1 MGRAEKEES
10 DMMAVLLAHTPLR
23 REGEA
28 EEIAK
33 VVGFLTSDATSY
45 VTGINKSKSRH
56 ASTCL
61 LFTMYEIR
69 PDELPWRPVYTTEIN
84 KAALAQTKR
93 GDADCGVHVTHSFKD
108 KKA

>member
-33 VVGFLTSDATSY
+33 IVGFLTSDAASY
-45 VTGINKSKSRH
+45 VTGIDILVDGGTIANMARMS
-56 ASTCL
+56 AS
-61 LFTMYEIR
+61 MQR
-69 PDELPWRPVYTTEIN
+69 
-84 KAALAQTKR
+84 
-93 GDADCGVHVTHSFKD
+93 
-108 KKA
+108 

>member
-33 VVGFLTSDATSY
+33 VVGFLTSDAASY
-45 VTGINKSKSRH
+45 VTGIDILVDGGTIANMARMS
-56 ASTCL
+56 AS
-61 LFTMYEIR
+61 M
-69 PDELPWRPVYTTEIN
+69 
-84 KAALAQTKR
+84 
-93 GDADCGVHVTHSFKD
+93 
-108 KKA
+108 

>member
-69 PDELPWRPVYTTEIN
+69 PGERPWRPVYTTSEIN
-84 KAALAQTKR
+84 KAALAQTKG
-93 GDADCGVHVTHSFKD
+93 GDADCGVLNQR
-108 KKA
+108 

>member
-33 VVGFLTSDATSY
+33 VVGFLTSDAASY
-45 VTGINKSKSRH
+45 VTGIDILVDGGTIANMARMS
-56 ASTCL
+56 AS
-61 LFTMYEIR
+61 MQR
-69 PDELPWRPVYTTEIN
+69 
-84 KAALAQTKR
+84 
-93 GDADCGVHVTHSFKD
+93 
-108 KKA
+108 